1 MECTRGYRSFLNML
15 RDPVDDYIEHKDEI
29 EEILRPFTTVPQ
41 VQVSP
46 INQDIYISSNW
57 QDQDKHYARAAEICK
72 GSKIY
77 STDENF
83 LYELDRE
90 LNESGYKTRMCRN
103 YRTGT
108 LSIAVLDDP
117 GANKE

>member
-15 RDPVDDYIEHKDEI
+15 LDPVDDYIENKDEI
-29 EEILRPFTTVPQ
+29 EEILKPFTTVPQ

-46 INQDIYISSNW
+46 INQEIYISSNW
-57 QDQDKHYARAAEICK
+57 QYQDKHYARVAEICK

-77 STDENF
+77 STDENA

-90 LNESGYKTRMCRN
+90 LNESSYKTRIGRN
-103 YRTGT
+103 CRTGT
-108 LSIAVLDDP
+108 LSIAVLEDP
-117 GANKE
+117 GVKKE